1 MSSRKPVVVA
11 AAAALGVA
19 LLGGLMTDIG
29 PWYFALRQPAWK
41 PPDWLFGPVW
51 TLIFALAAA
60 AGVSA
65 WRRAPRRA
73 DREWLLA
80 LFALNGFLNVLW
92 SLLYFRLRR
101 PDWALWEVGFLWLS
115 ILLLIVVLSR
125 YARRATWLLLPYL
138 LWVSLAAALNAAT
151 VQLNGPFGGTP

>member
-101 PDWALWEVGFLWLS
+101 PDWALWEAGFLWLS